1 MSRQVLLFL
10 YGRPNI
16 VGSLLGLLGLLLY
29 FSGVIKSYWLPI
41 VIGLY
46 TIGVV
51 ITPRQREYHLKLSQ
65 EMDVEAIH
73 RSLEELVAKIRK
85 HVAPEIVDKV
95 ESIKQSIGAILP
107 QIADASRADE
117 AAFNVR
123 QTALSYLPE
132 TLEGYLRLPPAF
144 ARFHTIKDGK
154 TPKQI
159 LLEQLDL
166 MDERMK
172 QIVSDFHRNDADR
185 LLAHGRFLE
194 SKFRQTS
201 LFD

>member
-51 ITPRQREYHLKLSQ
+51 ITPRPREYHLKLSQ
-65 EMDVEAIH
+65 EMDVEAIL